1 MPAFVVAPVTVN
13 YTTTESCAS
22 STSTHSVYSTLYP
35 SPSASPV
42 EITAQSQV
50 VTSYIPEMTWCVGPP
65 IEPIPMTRP
74 PYLNGTTEYITTIAG
89 TGSCET
95 IRQVAG
101 FNLALAAAVPRRDV
115 ATHTITKTIVY
126 TEVRKLSPNIT
137 YHPGR
142 NAEVAR
148 TEQLRKRGKTVNFNS
163 NSTHDSSTDLY
174 NLRVD
179 LASEGYISIYVP
191 SIAVSEFCDSVLKQ
205 GGDDTDI
212 QELLLAVYN
221 ATNAVK
227 IPVHRRDAT
236 SFCRQAQNKDGPKSS
251 NTSGSLTASAIA
263 SREASAM
270 SSSRGDTLESTTSSH
285 KLKAFKTSASA
296 TDSDSSDISTPTLS
310 NAMAD
315 NSVSITD
322 SDDPDTSTS
331 AKKVIHPITSSDATS
346 TTSESATETS
356 SDAIPSSSSNDDI
369 EDASATLDSS
379 SLPSQTLSADD
390 ASTDEESSSEDLTA
404 TVSPALEADESDVP
418 VESTSSRRKKKVS
431 TSADSDVSTT
441 QAAGDASSEDAT
453 SADATATV
461 TQAPEADESD
471 VSAESTSSKKKKTLP
486 TSIDSDTATPQ
497 ETDDAPSEEAAVET
511 PSTDSSSDDNSTD
524 DSNDSTIAA
533 TANILDA
540 ADLIPHL
547 TVSSINSW
555 YNVINNYMS
564 SAAATATVDLDV
576 EAPFATADSIDSEN
590 GAARRGIRRTV
601 FGNPA
606 LTVSWY
612 DYIGSYMRTAGD
624 EDDAETTTST
634 STQHKPK
641 STKMHPS
648 DPLITTL
655 GKGKGKG
662 HTGDTNPNNKDHP
675 KSDKA
680 DGEKT
685 RTKLDKPTSAKGHPK
700 ETQTQPCP
708 KNAGQ
713 QNGNK
718 AAPTLPSD
726 ISFAL
731 ATPTKN
737 SKAHSTTAAIS
748 TPPPGRE

>member
-50 VTSYIPEMTWCVGPP
+50 VTSYIPEMTC
-65 IEPIPMTRP
+65 
-74 PYLNGTTEYITTIAG
+74 
-89 TGSCET
+89 
-95 IRQVAG
+95 RQVAG

-612 DYIGSYMRTAGD
+612 DYIGSYMRTAG
-624 EDDAETTTST
+624 T
-634 STQHKPK
+634 P
-641 STKMHPS
+641 
-648 DPLITTL
+648 
-655 GKGKGKG
+655 
-662 HTGDTNPNNKDHP
+662 
-675 KSDKA
+675 
-680 DGEKT
+680 
-685 RTKLDKPTSAKGHPK
+685 
-700 ETQTQPCP
+700 TQTMHMATSRPIARFKP
-708 KNAGQ
+708 SSNAGEMKTTRKPQ
-713 QNGNK
+713 HQHQRSIN
-718 AAPTLPSD
+718 PSPQKC
-726 ISFAL
+726 
-731 ATPTKN
+731 TPQTR
-737 SKAHSTTAAIS
+737 SSPH
-748 TPPPGRE
+748 